1 MAAAIAE
8 QPRAKVEC
16 FRIANRKA
24 QGAPAAFQRLLM
36 PSAVEQC
43 LGNPAVQ
50 LGVCLAIS
58 VALARIAKTNVQGPG
73 IYCGG
78 KVFGVD
84 CERGGSRDRY
94 SIITCVC

>member
-1 MAAAIAE
+1 MT
-8 QPRAKVEC
+8 PRVRESTTAVGDPSITEDQASVEVELT
-16 FRIANRKA
+16 NGRKLSR
-24 QGAPAAFQRLLM
+24 F
-36 PSAVEQC
+36 VEQS

-58 VALARIAKTNVQGPG
+58 VALARIEKTSVDRPG

-84 CERGGSRDRY
+84 CERGEVAID
-94 SIITCVC
+94 T